1 MSDIYLHVDG
11 AQTGPYQPDQVR
23 QLLAGGKISA
33 ETLAWHQGLSE
44 WAPVA
49 TVLVAFPAAVIAAA
63 APVAFGPPPSE
74 KKQTSGIL
82 QVVIIGGV
90 IFGAIFVFSCLA
102 GILVGPITSGIKK
115 AQESASMQATRTIGV
130 AMFTY
135 AVAHNGAY
143 PDGATSTE
151 VFQKL
156 VDGKYI
162 VQPGIFY
169 LPMPGKVRATSPT
182 LTSANVCY
190 DVTSGVTSDSSDFV
204 PVVFCTGY
212 TVAYIGGASATPDST
227 TSVPFSG
234 KLYAGITVDYKSNS
248 ARFIKAAAD
257 GSIPNFVPAGFDPGM
272 RTYRQLRP

>member
-23 QLLAGGKISA
+23 QLLAEGKISA

-49 TVLVAFPAAVIAAA
+49 TVLVAFPAAG
-63 APVAFGPPPSE
+63 APVAFGPPPSA

-82 QVVIIGGV
+82 QAVIIVGV
-90 IFGAIFVFSCLA
+90 VFIAIFVFSCLA
-102 GILVGPITSGIKK
+102 GIVVGPITAGIKQ
-115 AQESASMQATRTIGV
+115 AHESMSMQACRTIGV

-135 AVAHNGAY
+135 AAAHNGAY

-156 VDGKYI
+156 LDGKYI
-162 VQPGIFY
+162 TDPGLFY
-169 LPMPGKVRATSPT
+169 LAMPGKTKATSPT
-182 LTSANVCY
+182 LTSANVSY
-190 DVTSGVTSDSSDFV
+190 DVTSGVTADSPDAV

-212 TVAYIGGASATPDST
+212 TVVYIGGVSASPDPAASTPF
-227 TSVPFSG
+227 PG
-234 KLYAGITVDYKSNS
+234 KLSPGIAVAYKNNGAQFLKAEPDGTV
-248 ARFIKAAAD
+248 
-257 GSIPNFVPAGFDPGM
+257 PNFIPAGFDPGTK
-272 RTYRQLRP
+272 TYRQLRP